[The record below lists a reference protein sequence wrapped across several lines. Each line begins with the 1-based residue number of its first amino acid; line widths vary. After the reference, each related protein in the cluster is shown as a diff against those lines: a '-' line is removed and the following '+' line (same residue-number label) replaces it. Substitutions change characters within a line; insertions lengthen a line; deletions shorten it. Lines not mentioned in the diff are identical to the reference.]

1 MNCLSLGFCFFIQW
15 MNVNM
20 KINITFESNNNNHSI
35 QIIIMM
41 LPFFCFVLSS
51 YISLFG
57 QSVNVWFALKEWTKK
72 WIMICFS
79 DWYCCWWNDNK
90 QW

>member
-20 KINITFESNNNNHSI
+20 KINITFESNNNNNHPI

-57 QSVNVWFALKEWTKK
+57 QSVNVWFPLGMNKK
-72 WIMICFS
+72 MN
-79 DWYCCWWNDNK
+79 NDLLLRLILLLVK
-90 QW
+90 W